1 MTEKH
6 SATLNYKLP
15 LRAIEMQGCLR
26 YELLDAENRRVAIL
40 PDWQKDLAELII
52 RSVNALPGLLEVLKE
67 AQKYIKRVSN
77 NTIGTDNDY
86 ADFDLLDVV
95 DKALSDAE
103 VKP

>member
-1 MTEKH
+1 
-6 SATLNYKLP
+6 
-15 LRAIEMQGCLR
+15 
-26 YELLDAENRRVAIL
+26 
-40 PDWQKDLAELII
+40 
-52 RSVNALPGLLEVLKE
+52 VLKE

-95 DKALSDAE
+95 DKALAAAE